1 LTPGGASVERPKLL
15 TFAPMVDSETARL
28 LLHYYGVHYQET
40 DHLFFWVSV
49 LTWFHGGHGQI
60 PLLHGCGLALTGP
73 AAIAQHFDAL
83 LPPERRLVPPDGPL
97 AAQVKADWDT
107 YNGGTGADTAVFA
120 YHHLLPAKELMRPVF
135 AAPVPDGEK
144 TMTPFF
150 YPFLAFL
157 FRLLLRLSPERA
169 CQAQANIRATFDATA
184 ARIADGRL
192 YLCGDRL
199 TLGDIALAA
208 ASAPL
213 LQPEGYGATMPAPET
228 MPPALRDFVA
238 ELRAHPTGKFVQ
250 RLYAEGFGRARSA

>member
-1 LTPGGASVERPKLL
+1 LTPGGASVVRPQLL

-28 LLHYYGVHYQET
+28 LLHHYGVHFEEK

-73 AAIAQHFDAL
+73 AAIAEHFDAT

-120 YHHLLPAKELMRPVF
+120 YHHLLPAKQLMRPVF
-135 AAPVPDGEK
+135 ASPVPAGEK
-144 TMTPFF
+144 RATPFF
-150 YPFLAFL
+150 YPFLAL
-157 FRLLLRLSPERA
+157 VFRLLLRLSPERA
-169 CQAQANIRATFDATA
+169 AQAQANIRATFDATA
-184 ARIADGRL
+184 KRIADGRP

-213 LQPEGYGATMPAPET
+213 LQPQGYGAEMPAPET
-228 MPPALRDFVA
+228 MPPVLADFVA
-238 ELRAHPTGKFVQ
+238 ELRAHPTGAFVR
-250 RLYAEGFGRARSA
+250 RLYAEGFAKARL